1 MVMRNRIASDV
12 LELILYL
19 SVTPTKISVPLSCFR
34 TIDRSR
40 RRLRAPAR
48 RTSFCYD
55 DVDVSRCRPAAT
67 ATAAEAGRPG
77 SIGAGPCR
85 ALVGPCHTSRA
96 VAASGLRRWLN
107 SDGHLGRAAGSAR
120 VICSQDMDAWI
131 ATRRVIL
138 YILPGCQSVSISL
151 GAPRFLWP
159 VCYFTYES
167 RRAGA
172 FFFFMRW
179 GCECDRVERVLRA
192 RTSAEVSNSADA
204 GCSVRPAAASGLV

>member
-1 MVMRNRIASDV
+1 MATRNRIASAV

-55 DVDVSRCRPAAT
+55 DVSRCRPAAT

-120 VICSQDMDAWI
+120 VICSQDMDDGSRLRLVNELA
-131 ATRRVIL
+131 R
-138 YILPGCQSVSISL
+138 L
-151 GAPRFLWP
+151 GSARL
-159 VCYFTYES
+159 VLAARYSNKLESQLGSARYEL
-167 RRAGA
+167 
-172 FFFFMRW
+172 
-179 GCECDRVERVLRA
+179 ELA
-192 RTSAEVSNSADA
+192 R
-204 GCSVRPAAASGLV
+204 